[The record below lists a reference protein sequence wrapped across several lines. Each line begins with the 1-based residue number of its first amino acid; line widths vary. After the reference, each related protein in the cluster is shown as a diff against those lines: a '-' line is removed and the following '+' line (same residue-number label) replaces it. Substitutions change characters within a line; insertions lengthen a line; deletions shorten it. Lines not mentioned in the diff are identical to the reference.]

1 MVPQR
6 SISRPCYNSVHIRGE
21 WADSGSLWWFHWPP
35 ALGIDWQVSTGVQG
49 RWLTGGIAQQ
59 MQSNSPHR
67 FTVSEQRSQPGKRDV
82 QCPVLCSKQMPAAWA
97 GAVLSS
103 ASTLALTGRDCSR
116 TETLFTLF
124 SIWFPFSDHFFFP
137 HLLPTSLISFLFHL
151 MLSDPYQWLSVIIQI
166 FRHNLDIWTVSS
178 LLRLLGLLEIFAF
191 LVKSLN
197 IL

>member
-116 TETLFTLF
+116 TETLYFVLHLI
-124 SIWFPFSDHFFFP
+124 SLLWPFLLSSSSP
-137 HLLPTSLISFLFHL
+137 HLSYIIPVSSYAEW
-151 MLSDPYQWLSVIIQI
+151 PLSVAECP
-166 FRHNLDIWTVSS
+166 HTDI
-178 LLRLLGLLEIFAF
+178 
-191 LVKSLN
+191 
-197 IL
+197 